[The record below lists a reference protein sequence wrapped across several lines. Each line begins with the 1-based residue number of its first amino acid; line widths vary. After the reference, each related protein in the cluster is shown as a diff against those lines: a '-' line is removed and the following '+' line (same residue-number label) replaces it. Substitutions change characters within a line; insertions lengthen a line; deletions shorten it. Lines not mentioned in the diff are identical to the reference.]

1 MESILPPL
9 CGVSGIFQ
17 IPMIASGMM
26 KTLDSIMKPEDER
39 SPKTQR
45 ISLKQFI
52 DTAFH
57 GMKEKKMNPITR
69 IKGLLFR
76 SGSEWE
82 AISRE
87 NITIAALY
95 KRYVLPLAAIG
106 PVASFIGTSLVGVDL
121 PFAGGFRV
129 PVGRGLSSAL
139 AGYAV
144 ALIGVFLLGLII
156 NALAPAFGG
165 EKNPARALM
174 TAAYASIPAWMAG
187 VFYVLPAMAAL
198 ALIASLYSLYLLYL
212 GLPVMMK
219 SAREKSLGYTALV
232 AVCALAVF
240 MAMGIVTAAMSGF
253 GGFPAM
259 AGTPESTVNREAPE
273 QIRRLDAEIKAAGN
287 AGEAEAQIKAAA
299 AMLGAPTGGAAP
311 VEPVDHGELKRILP
325 SQLGGMKRDQAESSK
340 VGMAGFTIAKAEG
353 DYSDEEGR
361 DIHLSITDMGSAAGI
376 GMFAGWA
383 LMEQSRETEDG
394 YEKTAKVGENPVYE
408 RYDASAKQSD
418 YNMLI
423 GQRFIIE
430 ASGNGIDMDEL
441 RRAVAALDLTKLDA
455 LKK

>member
-1 MESILPPL
+1 
-9 CGVSGIFQ
+9 
-17 IPMIASGMM
+17 
-26 KTLDSIMKPEDER
+26 
-39 SPKTQR
+39 
-45 ISLKQFI
+45 
-52 DTAFH
+52 
-57 GMKEKKMNPITR
+57 MNPINR
-69 IKGLLFR
+69 INGLLFR

-87 NITIAALY
+87 SVTAADLY

-106 PVASFIGTSLVGVDL
+106 PLASFIGTSLVGVDL
-121 PFAGGFRV
+121 PLAGELRV
-129 PVGRGLSSAL
+129 PVGWGLSSAL
-139 AGYAV
+139 AGYAT

-174 TAAYASIPAWMAG
+174 AATYASIPAWMAG

-219 SAREKSLGYTALV
+219 SARGKSLGYTALV
-232 AVCALAVF
+232 AVCAFAVF
-240 MAMGIVTAAMSGF
+240 MAMGIVTVAMSGL

-259 AGTPESTVNREAPE
+259 AGVPEPTASREASA
-273 QIRRLDAEIKAAGN
+273 QRGRLGAAMKAAGN
-287 AGEAEAQIKAAA
+287 SGDAKAQINAAA
-299 AMLGAPTGGAAP
+299 ARLGAPADGAAP
-311 VEPVDHGELKRILP
+311 VEPVDPGELKRMLP
-325 SQLGGMKRDQAESSK
+325 AELGGMKREQADSSK
-340 VGMAGFTIAKAEG
+340 VSVAGLNIAKAEG
-353 DYSDEEGR
+353 DYSDETSR

-376 GMFAGWA
+376 GMLAGWA
-383 LMEQSRETEDG
+383 LMEQSRESEDG
-394 YEKTAKVGENPVYE
+394 YEKTAKVGGNPVYE
-408 RYDASAKQSD
+408 RYDASAKQGD
-418 YNMLI
+418 YSMLI

-430 ASGNGIDMDEL
+430 ASGNGIDMDDL